1 MEGFKVENDVISKNS
16 QNRLYDI
23 VTARDFTWHIM
34 KDSAY
39 ASGINTP
46 DFWNMIGTIGYS
58 RTIFAGGEIYEKEIM
73 PWCLHVLDSTLD
85 KAGIQMDELH
95 RIQIN
100 LLYRNT
106 DPLYKEGMWTTAH
119 IDEDKDHTVLLY
131 YVNDSD
137 GDTFLFNEKR
147 NEEFSEFTELVR
159 VTPKA
164 GSALLFNGQ
173 HFHSASN
180 PINSIKRL
188 AINFNFTEKDKNG
201 KVTK

>member
-1 MEGFKVENDVISKNS
+1 MDTYKVINDVISKNS
-16 QNRLYDI
+16 QNRLYS
-23 VTARDFTWHIM
+23 VLTARDFIWHIM
-34 KDSAY
+34 RDSAY

-46 DFWNMIGTIGYS
+46 EFWNMISTIGYS
-58 RTIFAGGEIYEKEIM
+58 RTVFAGGQIYEKDIM
-73 PWCLHVLDSTLD
+73 PWCLNILDSTLE
-85 KAGIQMDELH
+85 KAGIEMDELH

-106 DPLYKEGMWTTAH
+106 DPAYKEGMWTTAH
-119 IDEDKDHTVLLY
+119 VDEDKDHTVLLY

-147 NEEFSEFTELVR
+147 GEDFNKFTEMAR
-159 VTPKA
+159 VTPSA

-173 HFHSASN
+173 YFHSASN

-188 AINFNFTEKDKNG
+188 AINFNFTEKKD
-201 KVTK
+201 